1 MVWLISIAIPDVS
14 LHWFGNRLKPGTI
27 WHFDAFLSMTQAKSS
42 SNQISLVPDIAIMN
56 DRETEIVVQPGVL
69 EAGAKGSHRY
79 FENIA
84 IQRLVIATM
93 EHRSSLQ
100 FRISWLQ

>member
-1 MVWLISIAIPDVS
+1 
-14 LHWFGNRLKPGTI
+14 
-27 WHFDAFLSMTQAKSS
+27 
-42 SNQISLVPDIAIMN
+42 MN
-56 DRETEIVVQPGVL
+56 DRETEIVVQYGVL

-100 FRISWLQ
+100 FRIS